1 MGVNARDLVDLAST
15 IIGWSGRLVLSIKES
30 PGIKLHLFFSN
41 KSGVLAVWSGIFLL
55 VWFK

>member
-1 MGVNARDLVDLAST
+1 MYARDLVDLAST

-55 VWFK
+55 VWFE